1 MIKGICVVGYGY
13 WGPKL
18 VRNFSNN
25 AKGRLVWICEESP
38 QRRTQAAADFPAA
51 KISGSFD
58 EILAEPSIEAVVIA
72 TPVSTHYP
80 LAKAALE
87 AGKNV
92 LVEKP
97 LASNIEHALDLVE
110 TARKKGLVLMVDHT
124 FVYHSAV
131 AKIKALLDAGEV
143 GKLQYVDSTRINLGL
158 FQHDVNV
165 LWDLAVHDIS
175 IVHHLVEERPH
186 SVQAI
191 GASHTG
197 TGLENIGFLVMRY
210 ASGLFVHVSCSWIS
224 PVKIRHMLFGG
235 DKKMVLY
242 NDLNADEPI
251 KVYDSGFTARNDE
264 ERKRLLFDY
273 RVGDVHSPKIVFRE
287 ALAALA
293 GDFINSIETGKAP
306 RSSGQF
312 GADVVKVLAA
322 AEKSIKQNGQEIR
335 IV

>member
-1 MIKGICVVGYGY
+1 MKGICIVGYGY

-18 VRNFSNN
+18 VRNFSNT
-25 AKGRLVWICEESP
+25 AKGRTVWVCEENN
-38 QRRTQAAADFPAA
+38 QRRAQAAADFPSA
-51 KISGSFD
+51 KVSGSFS
-58 EILAEPSIEAVVIA
+58 EVLADASIEAVVIA

-87 AGKNV
+87 AGKHV

-97 LASNIEHALDLVE
+97 LASTAEHASDLVRIAKE
-110 TARKKGLVLMVDHT
+110 RRLVLMVDHT

-131 AKIKALLDAGEV
+131 GKIKSLMDSGDV
-143 GKLQYVDSTRINLGL
+143 GKLQYIDSTRINLGL

-175 IVHHLVEERPH
+175 IVHYLVNERPL

-191 GASHTG
+191 GASHTN

-264 ERKRLLFDY
+264 DRKRLMFDY
-273 RVGDVHSPKIVFRE
+273 RVGDVTSPKLVIRE

-293 GDFINSIETGKAP
+293 NDFINSIETGNAP

-322 AEKSIKQNGQEIR
+322 AEKSIKQKGQEISL
-335 IV
+335 V